1 MNPLVSV
8 IIPCYNQDKYLS
20 ETLQSVYN
28 QTYPNW
34 ECIIVDDGSVDDSA
48 KIATNFTAKDS
59 RFVYVYKKNGGVSSA
74 RNLGIEFAKGN
85 YIQFLDSDDI
95 LDFRKLELSLFELSL
110 PENRDVKIAISN
122 FKMISPD
129 SKNIYPPFCVLNK
142 DFFTVDG
149 FLLEWNVSFSIQM
162 QCGFFNASLFKLVR
176 FPENL
181 SAQEDWVV
189 WVHLFKI
196 DNKYVFIDK
205 TLAYYRMNPESRM
218 RTIGIDDNQLKVV
231 DCFKSLLS
239 YEEFYIFSANLI
251 SRYYN
256 SDSKNRISL
265 NGVKKSN
272 SYQTGLMIKKVFKT
286 IGLLNTSRYF
296 FKIIL
301 RVKKN

>member
-20 ETLQSVYN
+20 ETLESVYN
-28 QTYPNW
+28 QTYPYW
-34 ECIIVDDGSVDDSA
+34 ECIIVDDGSVDDTA
-48 KIATNFTAKDS
+48 KIARNFIEKDS

-74 RNLGIEFAKGN
+74 RNLGIESAKGN
-85 YIQFLDSDDI
+85 YIQFVDSDDI
-95 LDFRKLELSLFELSL
+95 LDYRKLELSLFELYL
-110 PENRDVKIAISN
+110 PQNKDVKIAISN

-129 SKNIYPPFCVLNK
+129 SKNIYPPFCVLNE
-142 DFFTVDG
+142 DFFTVEG

-162 QCGFFNASLFKLVR
+162 QCGFFSASLFELVR

-189 WVHLFKI
+189 WVQLFKI
-196 DNKYVFIDK
+196 DSKAIFIDK
-205 TLAYYRMNPESRM
+205 TLAYYRINPKSRM

-231 DCFKSLLS
+231 NCFKFVLN

-256 SDSKNRISL
+256 SDFKNRISL

-286 IGLLNTSRYF
+286 MGLLKTSKYF

-301 RVKKN
+301 KFKKN